1 MVLFA
6 QNAIVLVLKVDLE
19 NSIVDIELG
28 LTVDRQLVR
37 SAVVSSWS
45 TLILYSRWKAFVS
58 SFKRLFMLSQ
68 YIYVFALN
76 TKRERERDTYC
87 DLKTLLNAL
96 IYHPGRTLL
105 TLAKINTSPELQLA
119 NQVLILLCES
129 FDLVQGFSSLYRRDS
144 CHL

>member
-76 TKRERERDTYC
+76 TKRERETHIV
-87 DLKTLLNAL
+87 T
-96 IYHPGRTLL
+96 
-105 TLAKINTSPELQLA
+105 
-119 NQVLILLCES
+119 
-129 FDLVQGFSSLYRRDS
+129 
-144 CHL
+144 